1 MKKSLI
7 VTTLVILV
15 FSFSFAQVTITN
27 TQNYNTA
34 EQMLL
39 ANEIN
44 ESGEPFAEA
53 LGYNLEDLDPAVL
66 NVPDDIS
73 YTLGIENYEY
83 SRYQLGTIISRSGM
97 GLHMMWAPMISK
109 MASMEPEGFDGSFT
123 MAPNGFK
130 EDDELMKNIMHF
142 SMLTNQ
148 APPGNPWPQF
158 ADFISGDPRL
168 PLQID
173 ADKFAWEDF
182 TTLRWDRTKMD
193 KTLNPAAMGQ
203 SLMKQYLWAQDML
216 SAFHNSADEGI
227 DADGVISPDLPDS
240 PHFDPNN
247 DVFYGGDG
255 LDGFIGHILT
265 AEAINKIVFLTKKLA
280 FDGTSLGMIDL
291 MNYDPRNGIKY
302 FPHKIRI
309 AEGKV
314 HPMLPPK
321 VSSMTVTDARSDL
334 FDQSSLL
341 WGTLSFT
348 NMMDPNNSSS
358 SAHLAY
364 KEVFDGDPFPAA
376 MSQTGMPGPFDLMKG
391 TSKAIFQNLLAMHYN
406 RKYHTF
412 VDEASLMDGMVKQG
426 SDVSTKNIGYVLV
439 ALKQFTEEFD
449 GTPLQ
454 GAALKVVKRQADFLL
469 KKLRNGHGGVKARYS
484 LMRNGKDMV
493 ENVMAQAAA
502 VRGLYAAYL
511 ATNRQRFLIGA
522 NIAYDYLIANYFVS
536 DEDAFRTELNND
548 RAVYT
553 PAVFAIIA
561 GALREAA
568 LVGGYS
574 DAPAIYTRF
583 FKKIANKMQ
592 LSEGAP
598 SGEFGNDS
606 EGAPSGEFGND
617 SDGDGIPFIPEQPDN
632 LPPVFASEAVYEF
645 SSTPSGGTSRSGRIN
660 GIAGLRNFPNPF
672 NPSTTIAFSLSEAVQ
687 VSLKV
692 YNITGQVVAEL
703 TSDALAAGEHQFT
716 FDGSNLSSGVYFYR
730 LQAGAKT
737 IVKKINLIK

>member
-1 MKKSLI
+1 MRNTLRISIFSLF
-7 VTTLVILV
+7 IL
-15 FSFSFAQVTITN
+15 SLSFAQVTITN
-27 TQNYNTA
+27 TQIYYTA

-53 LGYNLEDLDPAVL
+53 LGYDLDELDPAIL
-66 NVPDDIS
+66 NAPDAIS

-97 GLHMMWAPMISK
+97 GLHLMWAPMIGK
-109 MASMEPEGFDGSFT
+109 MAAMEPDDFDGMYT

-173 ADKFAWEDF
+173 AEKFAWEDF
-182 TTLRWDRTKMD
+182 TTLRWDRSKMD
-193 KTLNPAAMGQ
+193 KVLNPAAMGQ

-227 DADGVISPDLPDS
+227 EADGVISPDLPNS

-255 LDGFIGHILT
+255 LDGFIGHVLT
-265 AEAINKIVFLTKKLA
+265 AEAINKVLFLTNALA
-280 FDGTSLGMIDL
+280 YDGSSLGMIDL

-302 FPHKIRI
+302 FPHKIQVT
-309 AEGKV
+309 EGKI

-321 VSSMTVTDARSDL
+321 TTSLTVIDTKSNL
-334 FDQSSLL
+334 FDQASML

-406 RKYHTF
+406 RKKHTF

-426 SDVSTKNIGYVLV
+426 SEVTTKNAGYILV
-439 ALKQFTEEFD
+439 ALKQFSEEFN
-449 GTPLQ
+449 GTPLRE
-454 GAALKVVKRQADFLL
+454 AALKVIKRQADFLL
-469 KKLRNGHGGVKARYS
+469 SRLREGRGGLKSSYS
-484 LMRNGKDMV
+484 LMNGRQSSN
-493 ENVMAQAAA
+493 ENVVAQAAA

-511 ATNRQRFLIGA
+511 ATNRQRYLIGA
-522 NIAYDYLIANYFVS
+522 NAAYDYLIANYFVS
-536 DEDAFRTELNND
+536 DEDAFRTEKNSNT
-548 RAVYT
+548 AVYT
-553 PAVFAIIA
+553 PATFAVIA
-561 GALREAA
+561 GAIREAA

-574 DAPAIYTRF
+574 ESPAVYTRF

-592 LSEGAP
+592 LSEGEP
-598 SGEFGNDS
+598 TGES
-606 EGAPSGEFGND
+606 GND
-617 SDGDGIPFIPEQPDN
+617 SDGDGIPFIPEQPEN

-645 SSTPSGGTSRSGRIN
+645 SATPAGSANRNGRRN
-660 GIAGLRNFPNPF
+660 GIARLRNFPNPF
-672 NPSTTIAFSLSEAVQ
+672 NPATTISFSLAEAQQ

-692 YNITGQVVAEL
+692 
-703 TSDALAAGEHQFT
+703 
-716 FDGSNLSSGVYFYR
+716 
-730 LQAGAKT
+730 
-737 IVKKINLIK
+737 